1 MSGFLSGKIYGT
13 SVDSEDIKDATI
25 VAADIASNA
34 ITTAKINADAVTN
47 AKIAD
52 DSLDSEHYVDGSIDT
67 AHLAADVI
75 TGAKVAD
82 DALDSEHYTDGSID
96 AAHIASNAVTTAKI
110 NADAVT
116 GAKIADDALDSEHYT
131 DGSID
136 TAHIAAN
143 AIDGTLTKDALIAD
157 YSDVT
162 ITASDLI
169 MYGDA
174 TDSNNT
180 KRDTVQGILDLA
192 GGGAWNV
199 ISSQTG
205 SGVASINFTSGIDST
220 YDVYCFVIA
229 GLHPANDAVDL
240 KMLASTDGGS
250 SYLTSGYLG
259 AATTSFGISQGMGG
273 VGNANDEGVSGR
285 SYLYIP
291 SNTSLVT
298 MQEHTII
305 SKNSGGNAAD
315 AHDGSLYNSASAV
328 NAVQFKFSG
337 GNIDSG
343 RITLYGIAHS

>member
-75 TGAKVAD
+75 TGAKV
-82 DALDSEHYTDGSID
+82 
-96 AAHIASNAVTTAKI
+96 
-110 NADAVT
+110 
-116 GAKIADDALDSEHYT
+116 ADDALDSEHYT

-259 AATTSFGISQGMGG
+259 AATISFGISQGMGG

-328 NAVQFKFSG
+328 DAVQFKFSG